1 MRRSLF
7 IIVFL
12 SMFVMAGVAGA
23 ESITICAYGGTYNTG
38 IENIFGKPFT
48 EATGIEVIVTTRPI
62 YSKMEVQVKSGN
74 IEWDIVDAESRMFER
89 GVKNGIFEEL
99 DLNMI
104 NTDGF
109 VEGAVHKYGVGG
121 IYYSY
126 NISYNAEK
134 WPGDTGPK
142 NMKDFWDV
150 KKFPGPRGLKLT
162 AFSNLE
168 AASMAAGV
176 PTSKVYPIN
185 VDMALKKM
193 TELKPHIRTFWK
205 TGAHGQQLM
214 RDKEVDLC
222 YVPAGRIYQLI
233 DQGFPVKTIWQ
244 DSMIILDYW
253 TILKGTKHKAAA
265 MKWIAFASDPKRQ
278 AAFAEWT
285 NYGPSNQKAYQY
297 IKKEKAVRM
306 PTYPA
311 NFKKGVATNAKWYAE
326 HEKEIERQWETWK
339 VQ

>member
-1 MRRSLF
+1 MRRNLF
-7 IIVFL
+7 VTVFL
-12 SMFVMAGVAGA
+12 SIFFLAGSAWA
-23 ESITICAYGGTYNTG
+23 ESITVVGYGGTYNTG

-99 DLNMI
+99 DLSMI
-104 NTDGF
+104 KVDDF

-121 IYYSY
+121 IFYSY
-126 NISYNAEK
+126 NISYSTEK

-150 KKFPGPRGLKLT
+150 KKFPGPRAMKLT

-168 AASMAAGV
+168 AASLAAGI
-176 PTSKVYPIN
+176 PANKVYPIN
-185 VDMALKKM
+185 VDLALKKM

-214 RDKEVDLC
+214 RDKEVDLI
-222 YVPAGRIYQLI
+222 YVPGGRIYQLI

-253 TILKGTKHKAAA
+253 TILKGTKHKEAA
-265 MKWIAFASDPKRQ
+265 MKWIAFASDAKRQ

-285 NYGPSNQKAYQY
+285 NYGPSNKKAYQY
-297 IKKEKAVRM
+297 ISKEKAVRM
-306 PTYPA
+306 PTYPE
-311 NFKKGVATNAKWYAE
+311 NFKKGVAANAKWYAE
-326 HEKEIERQWETWK
+326 HEREIERLWETWK

>member
-1 MRRSLF
+1 MKRNYF

-12 SMFVMAGVAGA
+12 FIFFLAGSAWA

-38 IENIFGKPFT
+38 IEDIFGKPFT

-62 YSKMEVQVKSGN
+62 YSKMKVQVKSGN
-74 IEWDIVDAESRMFER
+74 VEWDIVDAESRMYAR
-89 GVKNGIFEEL
+89 GVKDGIFEEL
-99 DLNMI
+99 DLSMI
-104 NTDGF
+104 DVDDF
-109 VEGAVHKYGVGG
+109 QEGAATKYGVAG

-126 NISYNAEK
+126 NITYSTEK

-142 NMKDFWDV
+142 NMKDYWNV
-150 KKFPGPRGLKLT
+150 KKFPGPRGMKLT

-168 AASMAAGV
+168 AASMAAGIPV
-176 PTSKVYPIN
+176 DKVYPID
-185 VDMALKKM
+185 VKLALKKM

-214 RDKEVDLC
+214 RDREVDLC
-222 YVPAGRIYQLI
+222 YTSGGRIYQMM
-233 DQGFPVKTIWQ
+233 DQGFPVNVIWQ

-253 TILKGTKHKAAA
+253 TILKGSKHKEAA

-285 NYGPSNQKAYQY
+285 NYGASSKKAYQY
-297 IKKEKAVRM
+297 ISKEKAVRM
-306 PTYPA
+306 PTYPE
-311 NFKKGVATNAKWYAE
+311 NYKKGVLCDADWYAE
-326 HEKEIERQWETWK
+326 NEKEIERAWEIWK
-339 VQ
+339 LE